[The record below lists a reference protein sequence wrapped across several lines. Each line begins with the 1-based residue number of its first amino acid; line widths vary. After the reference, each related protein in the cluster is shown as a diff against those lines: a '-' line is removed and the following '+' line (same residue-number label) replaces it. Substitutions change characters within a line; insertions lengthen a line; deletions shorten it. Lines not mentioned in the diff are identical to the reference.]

1 MFNLWK
7 NERVTLTEQVATSVD
22 EGEDQGDLGDDE
34 GLQGESLKEKD
45 GDGQQQQLDQGE
57 DGEEGEQL
65 LELEL
70 ASGCKVKRL

>member
-1 MFNLWK
+1 M
-7 NERVTLTEQVATSVD
+7 TLTEQVATGVD

-34 GLQGESLKEKD
+34 GLQGESLKEED

-57 DGEEGEQL
+57 DGEEGQQL

>member
-1 MFNLWK
+1 MK
-7 NERVTLTEQVATSVD
+7 LTEEIASGVD

-34 GLQGESLKEKD
+34 SLQGESLKEKD

-57 DGEEGEQL
+57 DGEEGQQF
-65 LELEL
+65 LELKL

>member
-1 MFNLWK
+1 V
-7 NERVTLTEQVATSVD
+7 RLTEEIAASVD
-22 EGEDQGDLGDDE
+22 EGEDKGDLGDDE
-34 GLQGESLKEKD
+34 GLEGESLKEED

>member
-1 MFNLWK
+1 V
-7 NERVTLTEQVATSVD
+7 RLTEEIATSID

-34 GLQGESLKEKD
+34 SLQGQSLKEKD
-45 GDGQQQQLDQGE
+45 GNGQQQQLDQGE
-57 DGEEGEQL
+57 DGEEGKQL